1 MIKRIAEWI
10 VRLEWLVLAI
20 LAPLLIFPNATRS
33 LALLGIPLLWT
44 ARKIARGRFIRRTPL
59 DWAITLLMLMVLVSL
74 YATFDI
80 AISLPRIAIL
90 LFGVAVF
97 YAMVEA
103 IQSDVMLQW
112 ASAAYLLA
120 GAGLVGLAAIGMQRL
135 QKLPIVGNFV
145 MRLPV
150 LVRGLS
156 ENPEGLHPNIVAGA
170 LLWFIPLSMAIIVW
184 LWRTQDTGRCKR
196 WLSLLTLAGVI
207 VAVGILALSQSR
219 AGMTGFA
226 VSVLILLASTG
237 RRGRIA
243 AAFALV
249 VSVIV
254 LLLLGAGRLG
264 EIFIGARV
272 SSAREPGLETL
283 SGRVEVWS
291 RALYAIQDF
300 PFTGMGMGT
309 FPRVIPVLYPYFTI
323 SPDTPVPHAHDEFF
337 QVAVDLGI
345 PGLVAF
351 LAIYLASAQSLITV
365 IRQSADPFRRVAAL
379 GVVVGLTSH
388 AVYGLTDAVLLGTKP
403 SFVWWILLGLGMA
416 TFALER
422 EADQCQS
429 A

>member
-1 MIKRIAEWI
+1 MAEWI
-10 VRLEWLVLAI
+10 VRLELPILAI
-20 LAPLLIFPNATRS
+20 LAPLLLFPNARRS
-33 LALLGIPLLWT
+33 LALLGIPLIWI
-44 ARKIARGRFIRRTPL
+44 ARKTARGRFIRRTPL
-59 DWAITLLMLMVLVSL
+59 DWAIWLLMLMVLVSL

-80 AISLPRIAIL
+80 AVSLPRIAIL
-90 LFGVAVF
+90 LCGVAVF
-97 YAMVEA
+97 YAVVEA
-103 IQSDVMLQW
+103 IQSDVMLRW
-112 ASAAYLLA
+112 ASATYLIV

-135 QKLPIVGNFV
+135 QKLPMVGNFV

-170 LLWFIPLSMAIIVW
+170 LLWFIPLSMVIIVW
-184 LWRTQDTGRCKR
+184 LWRTQDTDRRGR
-196 WLSLLTLAGVI
+196 WLSLLTWVGAMA
-207 VAVGILALSQSR
+207 AVGILVLSQSR

-243 AAFALV
+243 SAFVLV

-254 LLLLGAGRLG
+254 LMTLGAGRLG
-264 EIFIGARV
+264 EIFIGTGV
-272 SSAREPGLETL
+272 SSAREPSLETL

-309 FPRVIPVLYPYFTI
+309 FPHVIPVLYPYFTI
-323 SPDTPVPHAHDEFF
+323 SPDAPISHAHDEFL

-351 LAIYLASAQSLITV
+351 LAIYLASAQSLIAV
-365 IRQSADPFRRVAAL
+365 IRRSTDSFRRAAAL
-379 GVVVGLTSH
+379 GVAVGLASH
-388 AVYGLTDAVLLGTKP
+388 AVHGLTDAVLLGTKP
-403 SFVWWILLGLGMA
+403 SVVWWMLLGLGMA

-422 EADQCQS
+422 ETVQRQHD
-429 A
+429 